1 MFQLFVAGDPRPQ
14 GSKKAFNRGKH
25 IVLVEANKDLP
36 AWRETMKR
44 NFELKM
50 LEFDNPFPIAVSVS
64 LHFWLR
70 RPKSVTR
77 QYATGTYDVDK
88 LTRAALDSLQSA
100 NVITNDSNVVDL
112 TVRKSYADDHE
123 SGVLVTV
130 IPFDNNLITQGV
142 TPIDRKRKG
151 LV

>member
-1 MFQLFVAGDPRPQ
+1 
-14 GSKKAFNRGKH
+14 
-25 IVLVEANKDLP
+25 
-36 AWRETMKR
+36 MKR

-50 LEFDNPFPIAVSVS
+50 LEFDNPFPVAVSVS
-64 LHFWLR
+64 LHFWLT
-70 RPKSVTR
+70 RPKTVTR
-77 QYATGTYDVDK
+77 QFATGTYDIDK

-112 TVRKSYADDHE
+112 TVRKSYADNHE

-130 IPFDNNLITQGV
+130 IPFDNDSITQGV